1 MSNSSV
7 VSQWDNEY
15 AKLARLSNA
24 IRTMGSTQSG
34 ASPQDLHQGLARLE
48 NQLPSLG
55 LSASEQDRR
64 RRLIQGLQGSSSV
77 AGSTVGGSSITSGG
91 GVGFG
96 NSNNNSNPQQS
107 RMQMA
112 MQQQDD
118 MIDSLAIG
126 VGRLKDQ
133 TNLISDE
140 ARLHNRLLDDM
151 EENLDSAHAGLDA
164 ETRRAAQ
171 LREDKSVWKL
181 QLTVAG
187 LAVLLVLE
195 IMIGL
200 S

>member
-1 MSNSSV
+1 MSSV

-15 AKLARLSNA
+15 AKLARLSNQLK
-24 IRTMGSTQSG
+24 TLGSQQAS

-48 NQLPSLG
+48 NQLPTLG

-64 RRLIQGLQGSSSV
+64 RRLIQGLQGNSSVGGGGSTAGSSSL
-77 AGSTVGGSSITSGG
+77 GGY
-91 GVGFG
+91 
-96 NSNNNSNPQQS
+96 NPPQQQQS

-118 MIDSLAIG
+118 MIDSLAVG

-133 TNLISDE
+133 TTLISDE
-140 ARLHNRLLDDM
+140 ARLYNRLLDDM
-151 EENLDSAHAGLDA
+151 EGNLDAAHDGLDA
-164 ETRRAAQ
+164 ETRRAAR

-200 S
+200 N